1 MSPNPK
7 TIKIGLAVDAFLL
20 DCQAR
25 RLRSKSIR
33 FYRNELRPFV
43 AHATTHA
50 CENLQDVTPHLIRA
64 YLIAKEDRG
73 LKPASVHAAA
83 RAVRAFLNFSE
94 REGLLTENPMAK
106 VKMPRVEREN
116 LPAFT
121 VEEVKQLLAA
131 ASGQRDRALILCLL
145 DSGCRASEFLA
156 WNLEDV
162 NLINGVVRIRA
173 GTSKGRKE
181 RAVYLG
187 SKARKALILLYA
199 EQGGEPGDP
208 VWRNSHSGERLQY
221 EGLKMVFR
229 RLKADTG
236 IPVNAHKFRRT
247 FALWSLRA
255 GMNIYALQR
264 IMGHSDLTV
273 LQRYL
278 DLVEDDLK
286 AAHDSF
292 GAVDRNL

>member
-1 MSPNPK
+1 M
-7 TIKIGLAVDAFLL
+7 

-25 RLRSKSIR
+25 RLRPGTIR
-33 FYRNELRPFV
+33 YYRNELRPFL
-43 AHATTHA
+43 AFLTTTHS
-50 CENLQDVTPHLIRA
+50 CENLQDVTSHLIRA
-64 YLIAKEDRG
+64 YLVGLEDRG
-73 LKPASVHAAA
+73 LKSASVHAAA
-83 RAVRAFLNFSE
+83 RAIRAFLNFSE
-94 REGLLTENPMAK
+94 REGLLTENPMSK

-121 VEEVKQLLAA
+121 VEEVKELLAV
-131 ASGQRDRALILCLL
+131 ASNRRDQAIILCLL

-162 NLINGVVRIRA
+162 NLTAGVVRVRA
-173 GTSKGRKE
+173 GASKGRKD

-187 SKARKALILLYA
+187 TKARRALILLYA

-221 EGLKMVFR
+221 EGLKTVFR

-236 IPVNAHKFRRT
+236 ISVHAHKFRRT

-278 DLVEDDLK
+278 NLVEGDLK
-286 AAHDSF
+286 DAHDNF